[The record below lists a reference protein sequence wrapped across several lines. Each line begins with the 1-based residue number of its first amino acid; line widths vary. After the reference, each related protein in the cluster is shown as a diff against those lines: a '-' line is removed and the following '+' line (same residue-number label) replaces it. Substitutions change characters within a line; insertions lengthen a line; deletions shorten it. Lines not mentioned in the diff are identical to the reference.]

1 MAIVADELRRFERP
15 RYLEI
20 GVDTGVVF
28 LHVRAHR
35 KVGVDPHGRVPRWK
49 WFLHPNTLLRGSFFR
64 TTSDRFFTALAPEA
78 AFDVIFVDGD
88 HSFEQSRRDVA
99 NALEHLADD
108 GVVVIHDCNPPGPGS
123 ASRDSA
129 DAAGGPWCGDVWK
142 TIVELRATRA
152 DLAVSVI
159 DADFGVG
166 VVRRGAGGGLDVEAQ
181 AIESMTYADLERDRE
196 RLLGLV
202 DPGIS

>member
-1 MAIVADELRRFERP
+1 MAIVADELRRFPRP

-20 GVDTGVVF
+20 GVDTGVLF

-108 GVVVIHDCNPPGPGS
+108 GVVAVHDCNPPGPRA

-142 TIVELRATRA
+142 TIVELRATRP
-152 DLAVSVI
+152 DLEVSVI

-166 VVRRGAGGGLDVEAQ
+166 VVRRGAGGGLELDAQ

-202 DPGIS
+202 APGIS

>member
-1 MAIVADELRRFERP
+1 MAIVADELRRFARP

-28 LHVRAHR
+28 LHVRADR

-108 GVVVIHDCNPPGPGS
+108 GVVLVHDCNPPNPGA

-142 TIVELRATRA
+142 TIVELRATRP
-152 DLAVSVI
+152 DLEVSVI

-166 VVRRGAGGGLDVEAQ
+166 VVRRGAGGGLDLDAQ
-181 AIESMTYADLERDRE
+181 TIESMTYADLERDRE

-202 DPGIS
+202 APGIS